1 MTNSA
6 LSAVDTVQGFS
17 ATSDFDKLVIGF
29 IGTNQYPGLASVHA
43 AYHYQFLFQQMI
55 SPIKNWNVIDKD
67 LFTQGTFLALE
78 SFFDALNGPTGT
90 ENPFILYRLGQCHIK
105 LNKEDKGVEFLLKA
119 YMLDG
124 DSIFHEDPEGTLYLK
139 TLKHKNLII

>member
-1 MTNSA
+1 MQLPNNIYDKITELSEEGDNFCEIDDFDNAINKWSEA
-6 LSAVDTVQGFS
+6 LKLLPSPKMDWEAYTWLSAS
-17 ATSDFDKLVIGF
+17 IGDA
-29 IGTNQYPGLASVHA
+29 QYQNGNIEA
-43 AYHYQFLFQQMI
+43 
-55 SPIKNWNVIDKD
+55 
-67 LFTQGTFLALE
+67 ALE

-139 TLKHKNLII
+139 TLKHKNLIT